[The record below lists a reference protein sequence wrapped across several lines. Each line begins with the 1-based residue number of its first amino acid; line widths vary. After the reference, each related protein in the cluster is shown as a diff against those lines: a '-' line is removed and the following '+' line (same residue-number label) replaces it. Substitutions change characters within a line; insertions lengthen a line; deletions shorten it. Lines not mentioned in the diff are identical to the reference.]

1 MNTVTN
7 NSSAPSKDRVKNWII
22 WILSVALVAVS
33 WWAFYSQN
41 QSTQTIQQKEVKI
54 SSLVGEKSQL
64 QASFDASLAR
74 LDSMTSENS
83 SLQTQLTAKN
93 DEITQVKA
101 EIRTILNKSDASQA
115 ELAKARVLIGNLN
128 DKIAGMEQQITSL
141 TAANETL
148 TVEKGQLITERDKL
162 TSDLTATTAVKEE
175 LASKVDVAST
185 LYASNINIIPLNVKG
200 SGKQVVS
207 SKANK
212 VDKLLVRF
220 DVDNRIIQ
228 TGQTD
233 VFVLVYGPDGKP
245 LTNGETATFNTRQDG
260 EKQFTAKLPVEME
273 TAKKRNVEFSFSPSK
288 FKEGNYK
295 IQIWQNGYLIGEGT
309 RDLKKGGLFS

>member
-7 NSSAPSKDRVKNWII
+7 YSSEPSKDRVKNWII

-41 QSTQTIQQKEVKI
+41 QSTKTIQQKEVKI

-74 LDSMTSENS
+74 LDAMTSENS

-101 EIRTILNKSDASQA
+101 EIRNILNKSDASQA
-115 ELAKARVLIGNLN
+115 ELAKARVLISSLN
-128 DKIAGMEQQITSL
+128 EKISGMEQEITQL
-141 TAANETL
+141 TAANQTL

-175 LASKVDVAST
+175 LATKVDVAST
-185 LYASNINIIPLNVKG
+185 LYASNINIIPLNVKN
-200 SGKQVVS
+200 SGKQIVS
-207 SKANK
+207 SKAGK

-245 LTNGETATFNTRQDG
+245 LTNGENGTFNTREDG

-273 TAKKRNVEFSFSPSK
+273 TAKKRNVEFSFSPAK

-309 RDLKKGGLFS
+309 RDLRKGGLFS